1 MARSPRTPVEGLGQ
15 KFEVEFKR
23 AVGRYEK
30 NLSDTVYR
38 ELHQWAKKSQSLLE
52 DERVHF
58 QNVAMG
64 KVAMAGR
71 KAALDKYNLERASGS
86 SKRSNRRSYRQA
98 DKDRYS
104 GGRLKKAIKGDSFI
118 FFDGQKIR
126 VFANQQQIH
135 DNAPHFYRLSF
146 GTGSGGSVERVKSMR
161 FGRRVARHK
170 GIDLAGIRPGAA
182 LTFMPQGVWLDQSF
196 PTSRS
201 AMKALRAEQKKQEDT
216 YLPIKYGNKFY
227 VGNNV
232 TTNARKR
239 SQPLAESRRRVSPQ
253 QYSQFGGY
261 HFIEAGVSE
270 INTKFYKELRTA
282 MNSWQKQ
289 SKQAA
294 KAKAKSMSR

>member
-15 KFEVEFKR
+15 RFDVEFKR

-30 NLSDTVYR
+30 KLSDTVYR

-170 GIDLAGIRPGAA
+170 GIDLVGVRPGAA

-201 AMKALRAEQKKQEDT
+201 AMKALRDERSKSGGGQRMVKSGD
-216 YLPIKYGNKFY
+216 KFY
-227 VGNNV
+227 RTDVGGGANIIRSRALSSSMRKN
-232 TTNARKR
+232 NARH
-239 SQPLAESRRRVSPQ
+239 
-253 QYSQFGGY
+253 YSQFGGY

-270 INTKFYKELRTA
+270 INAKFYKELRTA
-282 MNSWQKQ
+282 MNSWKKQ

>member
-170 GIDLAGIRPGAA
+170 GIDLVGVRPGAA

-232 TTNARKR
+232 TTHARKR
-239 SQPLAESRRRVSPQ
+239 SQPLSESRRRVSASH
-253 QYSQFGGY
+253 YSQFGGY

-270 INTKFYKELRTA
+270 INTKFYKELSAA
-282 MNSWQKQ
+282 MKSWQKQ